1 MSIRPESWPEPAA
14 EVSQAVRVMYAR
26 RRAPLPVVIRDELG
40 EVFADAEFVSAF
52 AAVGPAGWSP
62 GRLALVTVLQM
73 VENLTD
79 RQAAEAVRDKIS
91 WKYALGLTLTDTG
104 FDFSVL
110 SQFRTR
116 IVEHG
121 IEQKALDLLV
131 AALAERG
138 LLKSGGK
145 QRTDSTHVLAAVRD
159 LNRVELAGES
169 VRAAVEAIAAA
180 APDWLATVI
189 DVPGWQHRYGQR
201 IDAWRLPASKTKRDQ
216 IGAEYGRDARGLLEA
231 VYAADSPA
239 WLAQLPAVNTLR
251 IVLVQ
256 NFVVTTDRQGR
267 EVIRM
272 REATDGLPPSRSK
285 ITSPYDLDARR
296 GRKRNLAWNGYKL
309 HVSETCDALPDRPGL
324 QDTPPPNLITNVATT
339 DASVADAAM
348 TEPIHDDL
356 ARRGLLPAEHY
367 LDSGYPS
374 ADLLVSSQT
383 RFGIALIT
391 PILADTS
398 TQAKTPGGYDRT
410 AFTIDYDQQQA
421 ICPQGH
427 TNANWIPGHQRDTE
441 VITIGFSATVC
452 RPCPDK
458 TRCTTAS
465 RRQLTIRPQPIQ
477 QAVDHA
483 RAEQTTKQWQ
493 TKYARRAGVEA
504 TIAQSVK
511 VTDTRHARYHG
522 LPKTRLEHAFKAA
535 ALNLIRLYA
544 WWTGQ
549 TFRPQHTSHLT
560 RLQLTA

>member
-1 MSIRPESWPEPAA
+1 MSMRPEVWPEPAA
-14 EVSQAVRVMYAR
+14 EISQAVRVMYR
-26 RRAPLPVVIRDELG
+26 RRQVPLPVVIRDELG
-40 EVFADAEFVSAF
+40 EVFADAEFAQAF
-52 AAVGPAGWSP
+52 PAQGPAGWSP

-104 FDFSVL
+104 FDYTVL

-121 IEQKALDLLV
+121 LEQKALDLLV
-131 AALAERG
+131 TALIERG
-138 LLKSGGK
+138 LLKPRGK

-159 LNRVELAGES
+159 LSRVELAGEA
-169 VRAAVEAIAAA
+169 VRAALEALAAV
-180 APDWLATVI
+180 APDWLADVI
-189 DVPGWQHRYGQR
+189 DLPGWQQRYGQR
-201 IDAWRLPASKTKRDQ
+201 IDSWRLPASKTRRDQ
-216 IGAEYGRDARGLLEA
+216 IGAEYGRDGRGLLET
-231 VYAADSPA
+231 VYAPDSLP
-239 WLAQLPAVNTLR
+239 WLAQLPAINTLR
-251 IVLVQ
+251 IVLLQ
-256 NFVVTTDRQGR
+256 NFVVATDQHGR

-272 REATDGLPPSRSK
+272 REAKDGLPPARLK

-296 GRKRNLAWNGYKL
+296 GRKRGLAWNGYKL
-309 HVSETCDALPDRPGL
+309 HVSETCDAVAGLPGPAEVM
-324 QDTPPPNLITNVATT
+324 PPNLITNVATT

-348 TEPIHDDL
+348 TEPIHHDL

-374 ADLLVSSQT
+374 ADLLIASHAD
-383 RFGIALIT
+383 FGIALIT

-398 TQAKTPGGYDRT
+398 TQAKNPGGYDRT
-410 AFTIDYDQQQA
+410 AFTIDYDQRQA
-421 ICPQGH
+421 ICPHGH
-427 TNANWIPGHQRDTE
+427 TNANWIPGHQRGTE

-458 TRCTTAS
+458 TRCTTTS
-465 RRQLTIRPQPIQ
+465 RRQLTIRPQPVQ

-483 RAEQTTKQWQ
+483 RAEQATKQWQ
-493 TKYARRAGVEA
+493 ARYARRAGVEA
-504 TIAQSVK
+504 TIAQSIK

-522 LPKTRLEHAFKAA
+522 LPKTTLEHAFKAA

-544 WWTGQ
+544 WWTDQ
-549 TFRPQHTSHLT
+549 TLKPQHTSHLA
-560 RLQLTA
+560 RLQPTD

>member
-1 MSIRPESWPEPAA
+1 MSMRPESWPEPAA
-14 EVSQAVRVMYAR
+14 EVSQAVRAMYGR
-26 RRAPLPVVIRDELG
+26 RRVPLPVVIRDELG
-40 EVFADAEFVSAF
+40 EVFADAEFAQAF
-52 AAVGPAGWSP
+52 AVQGPAGWSP

-104 FDFSVL
+104 FDYTVL

-116 IVEHG
+116 VVEHG
-121 IEQKALDLLV
+121 LEQKALDLLV
-131 AALAERG
+131 AALVERG
-138 LLKSGGK
+138 LLKPGGK

-159 LNRVELAGES
+159 LSRVELAGEA
-169 VRAAVEAIAAA
+169 VRAALEAIAAA
-180 APDWLATVI
+180 APDWLTDVI
-189 DVPGWQHRYGQR
+189 DLPGWQQRYGQR
-201 IDAWRLPASKTKRDQ
+201 IDSWRLPASKTRRDQ
-216 IGAEYGRDARGLLEA
+216 IGAEYGRDARGLLET
-231 VYAADSPA
+231 VYAPNSPP

-272 REATDGLPPSRSK
+272 REATDGLPPARLK

-296 GRKRNLAWNGYKL
+296 GRKRGLAWNGYKL
-309 HVSETCDALPDRPGL
+309 HISETCNAVAGSSG
-324 QDTPPPNLITNVATT
+324 TAEVMPPNLITNVATT
-339 DASVADAAM
+339 NASVADAAM
-348 TEPIHDDL
+348 TEPIHHDL

-374 ADLLVSSQT
+374 ADLLVSSHT
-383 RFGIALIT
+383 DFGITLIT

-410 AFTIDYDQQQA
+410 AFTIDYTQHQA

-427 TNANWIPGHQRDTE
+427 SNANWIPGHQRGTA
-441 VITIGFSATVC
+441 VITIGFPTSVC

-465 RRQLTIRPQPIQ
+465 RRQLTIRPQPVQ

-483 RAEQTTKQWQ
+483 RAEQATKQWQ
-493 TKYARRAGVEA
+493 AIYARRAGVEA
-504 TIAQSVK
+504 TIAQSIK
-511 VTDTRHARYHG
+511 ATDTRHARYHG
-522 LPKTRLEHAFKAA
+522 LPKTTLEHAFKAT
-535 ALNLIRLYA
+535 ALNLIRLYT

-549 TFRPQHTSHLT
+549 TLQPQHTTHLT
-560 RLQLTA
+560 RLQPTA